1 MHGNEHGISMLAL
14 KCTARA
20 VRDFEVDIGL
30 RPETLVKR
38 MKDRLHG
45 LCDSPYIQHI
55 TLLTLGNQ
63 KILEGWDTL
72 NKELKTK
79 KKERSQ
85 PIVDANDVSKL
96 LLTVVFVLEGLGQQ
110 ELEAYNR
117 QQSRPRD
124 RVRDPF
130 RPIIGALNSYL
141 HAYHMYRAEALRVT
155 EIKQLDTMSR
165 NALENLQRVFPYGVQ
180 HKNGTFRSLF
190 CTEKPHSMTHWA
202 DNYTTVGRIR
212 IISTTVTETRMK
224 TAVKTPARKTNNQ
237 ASFGGSL
244 LKNNM
249 EVEAAMEMQRHLDE
263 TGLSLHLLCMSYV
276 WVCTMFD

>member
-1 MHGNEHGISMLAL
+1 MLAL
-14 KCTARA
+14 KCTVRA

-30 RPETLVKR
+30 RPDTLVKR

-45 LCDSPYIQHI
+45 LCDSPFIQHI

-85 PIVDANDVSKL
+85 PIVDANDVAKL
-96 LLTVVFVLEGLGQQ
+96 MLALVFVLEGLGQP
-110 ELEAYNR
+110 ELEAHNR

-141 HAYHMYRAEALRVT
+141 HAYHMYRAEALRVP
-155 EIKQLDTMSR
+155 EIERLDTMSR
-165 NALENLQRVFPYGVQ
+165 NALETLQRVFPYGVRY
-180 HKNGTFRSLF
+180 KNGTFRSWF

-202 DNYTTVGRIR
+202 DNYATVGRIR

-263 TGLSLHLLCMSYV
+263 TGLSLHHLFMKDV
-276 WVCTMFD
+276 WVCTMFDPSLLSLQ